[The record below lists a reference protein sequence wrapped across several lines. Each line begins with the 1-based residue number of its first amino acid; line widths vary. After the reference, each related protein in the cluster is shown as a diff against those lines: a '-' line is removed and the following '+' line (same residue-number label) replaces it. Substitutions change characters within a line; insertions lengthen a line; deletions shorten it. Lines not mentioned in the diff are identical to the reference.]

1 METSPINPQIQAL
14 LAHMGDAPPLRSL
27 PPVAARQFYLSMR
40 RLAGEPEPVQKV
52 ENLSIPGPNQAIS
65 LRVYTPEGDEPLPLL
80 VFFHGGGFVVGD
92 LETHDQLC
100 RLLANRAGCIVA
112 AVDYHRAP
120 EYKFPTAIEDAYAAT
135 QWLAEH
141 AIEIGADATRIAVGG
156 DSAGGNLAAVVTLMA
171 RDKGGPPLVY
181 QVLIYPVLDAT
192 CSSASYQEN
201 SDGTLLD
208 RETMRWFFNHYL
220 TQETDLKNPYLSP
233 LWAKSLK
240 NLPPAL
246 VITAQYDLLR
256 DEGEDYA
263 QRLREDDVAVTHIR
277 YDGMIH
283 LFFHMTGVVD
293 QARKAVEETSSIL
306 RAAFAK

>member
-1 METSPINPQIQAL
+1 
-14 LAHMGDAPPLRSL
+14 MGAAPPLRSL
-27 PPVAARQFYLSMR
+27 PPAEARQFYRGMR
-40 RLAGEPEPVQKV
+40 RLAGEPETVHKV
-52 ENLSIPGPNQAIS
+52 ENLSIPGPTQTIS
-65 LRVYTPEGDEPLPLL
+65 LRVYTPEGDEPFPIL

-92 LETHDQLC
+92 LETHDELC

-120 EYKFPTAIEDAYAAT
+120 EYKFPKAIEDAYAAT

-141 AIEIGADATRIAVGG
+141 AAEIGADATRMAVGG
-156 DSAGGNLAAVVTLMA
+156 DSAGGNLAAVVALMA
-171 RDKGGPPLVY
+171 RDKGGPPLAY

-192 CSSASYQEN
+192 CSSASYRKD

-220 TQETDLKNPYLSP
+220 TQESDLKNPYLSP

-240 NLPPAL
+240 SLPPAL

-256 DEGEDYA
+256 DEGEHYA
-263 QRLREDDVAVTHIR
+263 ARLREDDVPVTHIR
-277 YDGMIH
+277 YDGMTH

-293 QARKAVEETSSIL
+293 QARKAVEETSATL
-306 RAAFAK
+306 RTAFAQ